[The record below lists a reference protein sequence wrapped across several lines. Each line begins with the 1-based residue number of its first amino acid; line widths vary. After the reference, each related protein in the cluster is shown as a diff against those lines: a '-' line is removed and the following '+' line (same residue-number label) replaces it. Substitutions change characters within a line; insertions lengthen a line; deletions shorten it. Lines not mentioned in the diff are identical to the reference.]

1 MQLLIHA
8 ANLLFLASYLVR
20 DILKLRVLSLVAGF
34 FLLAFYCLD
43 KEIVWAAIGWNV
55 VFSAINGYQ
64 IRRLLL
70 ERRPVRLRDEEH
82 KLREL
87 AFRAL
92 SPREFQKL
100 LRVGTFCDARPETRI
115 VVPGVDLDA
124 LMVIVSGRVEVRA
137 GDGKVASL
145 GDGQFVGEMSF
156 LTGKPPAVE
165 VVAAEATRYVRLAV
179 KELRQLLQ
187 ADAELRA
194 AIQTI
199 LGADLATKLRRVSAG

>member
-1 MQLLIHA
+1 MQLFIHA
-8 ANLLFLASYLVR
+8 ANILFLASYLVR

-34 FLLAFYCLD
+34 FLLAFYCLGN
-43 KEIVWAAIGWNV
+43 EIVWAAVGWNV
-55 VFSAINGYQ
+55 LFSAINGYQ
-64 IRRLLL
+64 IHRLLM

-100 LRVGTFCDARPETRI
+100 LTTGRFCDAVPETTM
-115 VVPGVDLDA
+115 VEPGTALDS
-124 LMVIVSGRVEVRA
+124 LMVIVSGRVEVRTD
-137 GDGKVASL
+137 DGKVASL

-156 LTGKPPAVE
+156 LTGKPPAVR

-179 KELRQLLQ
+179 GELRKLLER
-187 ADAELRA
+187 DAELRA
-194 AIQTI
+194 AIQAI
-199 LGADLATKLRRVSAG
+199 LGADLARKLRHSAR